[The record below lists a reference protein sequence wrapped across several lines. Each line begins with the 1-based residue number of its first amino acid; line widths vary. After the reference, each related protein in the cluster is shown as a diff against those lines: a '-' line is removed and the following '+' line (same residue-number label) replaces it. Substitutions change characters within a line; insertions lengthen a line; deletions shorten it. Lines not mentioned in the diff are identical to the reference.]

1 MESANLV
8 VWVKYGSGGQA
19 VQVSVPSDSNV
30 DNLKEAIKKKLFMA
44 LKDYDVSQIG
54 LVEDVKEG
62 AKVVV
67 YAPDAPVSAIVS
79 GQRANNPI
87 LIETTGNKVISFLYR
102 GVDY

>member
-1 MESANLV
+1 MSANLV
-8 VWVKYGSGGQA
+8 VWVKYGSGRA
-19 VQVSVPSDSNV
+19 TRVEVPSGCVV
-30 DNLKEAIKKKLFMA
+30 DGLIKAIKLE
-44 LKDYDVSQIG
+44 LSDELNGIGLSQID

-67 YAPDAPVSAIVS
+67 YASDAPVSDIVGGNS
-79 GQRANNPI
+79 ASNPI